1 MKYFIKIS
9 SCVIALIIILSTV
22 TVAQCKENKN
32 YSVKELNQLCNDIIN
47 WKKSGQGLNSGD
59 NLFSGQYLSFA
70 GTTSGD
76 WYPIA
81 MNRLGVDDDYQAYL
95 TSLKD
100 YVEKSYKTN
109 QKLSR
114 YKSTEW
120 HRIILAVLACGG
132 NPEKFGKDKSG
143 NDINLVADGIYNREK
158 DSSLGKQGING
169 YIWAL
174 IALDSN
180 NFKVP
185 ANVCTTKAEI
195 IENIISAQNKDG
207 GWALTS
213 GDSDVDLTAMALQ
226 SLSKNQS
233 YKNVKKSISKGLD
246 FLSKSQKQTG
256 GFESWGTE
264 NVESACQVVI
274 ALSALNINV
283 QTDERF
289 IKNGNTLLSAMMKYK
304 TDDGG
309 FTHSYKED
317 KDNPTAVAG
326 EPNSMASEQTL
337 LAFSSYIRYING
349 DKSLYDF
356 SDTVSKKSPLTNKDI
371 EKIKNLPN
379 DLTTENYGDVS
390 ALLEKAQYSEN
401 NKYIVLLKNKK
412 SYIEEI
418 QEKINS
424 INSGISSLYPIEN
437 VEIKDKDKIEK
448 IVEDYKTLSDY
459 DKTKIVGYDDTKRAL
474 AVVTEKTRSVVM
486 FGVFTVIAILI
497 LVFVIIRI
505 RKKIKKKKEIDFEE
519 E

>member
-1 MKYFIKIS
+1 MKIS
-9 SCVIALIIILSTV
+9 SCVIAMLMIISTT
-22 TVAQCKENKN
+22 TVVQCKENKN
-32 YSVKELNQLCNDIIN
+32 YSVKELNQICNDIIN
-47 WKKSGQGLNSGD
+47 WKKSNQGLRNSD
-59 NLFSGQYLSFA
+59 NLFAGQYLSYA
-70 GTTSGD
+70 GTTNGD

-81 MNRLGVDDDYQAYL
+81 MNRLGFDDDYQAYL
-95 TSLKD
+95 ISLKD
-100 YVEKSYKTN
+100 YVEKSYKTD
-109 QKLSR
+109 QKLSK

-132 NPEKFGKDKSG
+132 NPEKFGTDKSG
-143 NDINLVADGIYNREK
+143 NVINLVADGIYNREK
-158 DSSLGKQGING
+158 KSSLGKQGING

-185 ANVCTTKAEI
+185 SNACTTKGEI
-195 IENIISAQNKDG
+195 IDNIVSSQNQDG

-233 YKNVKKSISKGLD
+233 YKNVKKSIKKGLN
-246 FLSKSQKQTG
+246 FLSKSQKKTA

-289 IKNGNTLLSAMMKYK
+289 IKNGNTLLSAIMKYK
-304 TDDGG
+304 TDNGG
-309 FTHSYKED
+309 FTHSFKED

-326 EPNSMASEQTL
+326 ESNSMASEQTL
-337 LAFSSYIRYING
+337 LALSSYIRYVKG

-356 SDTVSKKSPLTNKDI
+356 SDTISKKSPLTNKDI
-371 EKIKNLPN
+371 EKINNLPN

-390 ALLEKAQYSEN
+390 ALLEKAKYSKSD
-401 NKYIVLLKNKK
+401 KYIVLLENKK
-412 SYIEEI
+412 SYIEKI
-418 QEKINS
+418 QEKINY

-437 VEIKDKDKIEK
+437 VKIKDKDKIEK
-448 IVEDYKTLSDY
+448 ITEEYKTLSDY
-459 DKTKIVGYDDTKRAL
+459 DKTKIVGYDDTKRAF
-474 AVVTEKTRSVVM
+474 AVVTEKTRSVV
-486 FGVFTVIAILI
+486 VFIVFVAIAVLI
-497 LVFVIIRI
+497 LAFIVLRI
-505 RKKIKKKKEIDFEE
+505 RKKIKNKKEIDFEE
-519 E
+519 EQ